1 MLLPFEHEHT
11 AQAGLHQE
19 PVCSWAFL
27 PSSAQ
32 QQQLYRGSF
41 EPLHNIFDPNALGE
55 CQKCLFGGGSGGA
68 ALLLGLCWEQ
78 QLEEGGRAARNTP
91 PQPAPMVCINGSCVL
106 HFSPL
111 PAPCRIWEA
120 REGI

>member
-1 MLLPFEHEHT
+1 MLGSLFGKAEFEPGLVLVLLPFEHEHT

-32 QQQLYRGSF
+32 QQQLYGGSF
-41 EPLHNIFDPNALGE
+41 EPLHNIFDPNAPGQ

-78 QLEEGGRAARNTP
+78 QLEEGG
-91 PQPAPMVCINGSCVL
+91 
-106 HFSPL
+106 
-111 PAPCRIWEA
+111 
-120 REGI
+120 EGCQKHPSSASTQGL